1 MSVIVLY
8 HSLDLDVSMFA
19 NHRTHQRVN
28 VGEAYALVES
38 RSGDFIGEGD
48 AGLARIGE
56 GAAAAA
62 AAAAAVPT
70 SPIVKSPHQHRNL
83 GAGIVDARP
92 VPTFAFNRSLASP
105 QTRTSSLSK
114 PRSLLWSTTRQRS
127 CWPQGKFSIYTR
139 TNRLPAGLRVLQ
151 QNATMKF
158 SRRM

>member
-1 MSVIVLY
+1 
-8 HSLDLDVSMFA
+8 MFA

-62 AAAAAVPT
+62 AAAAVPT

-92 VPTFAFNRSLASP
+92 VPPFAFNRSLASP
-105 QTRTSSLSK
+105 QTRTSSLLNAPFTPFADSP
-114 PRSLLWSTTRQRS
+114 PRCAAQS
-127 CWPQGKFSIYTR
+127 
-139 TNRLPAGLRVLQ
+139 PA
-151 QNATMKF
+151 APMY
-158 SRRM
+158 SRIAAHASSRGS